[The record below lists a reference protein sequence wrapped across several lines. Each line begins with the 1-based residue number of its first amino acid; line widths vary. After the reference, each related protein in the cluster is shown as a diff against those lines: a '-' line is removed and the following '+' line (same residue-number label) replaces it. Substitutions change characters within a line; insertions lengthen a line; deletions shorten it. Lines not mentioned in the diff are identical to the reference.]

1 MNNRLDVENLQARF
15 KDRPELLETI
25 YKEFN
30 HQVKKDI
37 PEMSSALEISDLD
50 TLRKKAHA
58 LKGNA
63 ALIGAM
69 LVQELALD
77 IEQAS
82 QKGDIEHIRSSWP
95 GLIQEVEITLNELQ
109 KFITDQRK

>member
-1 MNNRLDVENLQARF
+1 MSHRLDIENLQARF
-15 KDRPELLETI
+15 EDRPELLEKI

-50 TLRKKAHA
+50 TFRKKAHA

-69 LVQELALD
+69 SVQELALD

-82 QKGDIEHIRSSWP
+82 QKGDIEYIRSSWP
-95 GLIQEVEITLNELQ
+95 GLIQEVEVTLNELE